1 MANSLRRNSFSEIP
15 LITSHCRRCQLDI
28 ESDPQCNGRTRILCP
43 FCGEFLIRPNLPNI
57 QQLKQ
62 DIQRRTRDDN
72 INNGLS
78 LRSRF
83 SRTFNRII
91 LRRQNIINNNGTTI
105 NHRRDKNITNV
116 KLPSI
121 ENKQQTNEKT
131 SKENLTSLS
140 LPIIATTAPISSINI
155 YDCESFQRLIND
167 ESPDNDKIFAFFSMF
182 YSNFVYMIESLTLND
197 NTKQINWKYLEII
210 HEYIIKNTD
219 TISRLV
225 LKTIASC
232 CIREV
237 RFCFSNHNQQFSS
250 SEYIF
255 KGYTIL
261 ILAPVFDDSSNNHI
275 FAHVLR
281 RISHF
286 VDHEHQEI
294 VSLLQTLPVDMFR
307 STVHRLQTFVAIN
320 LFPSRLNNS
329 TSTFVN
335 GWWIPC
341 AIRTLALFNVANEQL
356 NRNLMNYNEFIIDL
370 LDDIDIE
377 FEYHLWLK
385 RSTGLNG
392 RIIPLAEMA
401 IDSLNYIDGERD
413 YVEWK
418 QRKSRGIIG
427 GFTFCQYPFVLS
439 INAKRTILKRDS
451 EQQMIIN
458 ARRSMIQKFQNKQTP
473 NLNMLFLNLYIRR
486 SHLVLDSLTEVTKKR
501 DDLKKK
507 LRVTFVGEHGLDMG
521 GLTKEWFLL
530 LLRDIFLPDYGMFV
544 FYELSGVFW
553 FNGTSTDNIREY
565 NLVGILMGLAV
576 YNAIILDI
584 RFPLVCYK
592 KLLTPAFIT
601 EHMTN
606 LSKTKVGIIK
616 PTLADFRTIR
626 PDIANSLQYLLDY
639 DGNVE
644 EDFGLTF
651 EVSVA
656 QYDTSIIC
664 PLKENGSKIN
674 VTNENRNEY
683 VELLIDFYINKHIS
697 KQFEAFYYGFHS
709 VCSSNALLL
718 LVPEELEMLICGM
731 EQCNLSSL
739 AKITKYENCD
749 PNEDF
754 IKWFWQVVEEM
765 SSDKQRRLLLFVT
778 GSDRMPIGGLSEMT
792 FKIAKISSNKCNIND
807 LLPMSHTCFNQL
819 LLPPYST
826 CEILKEK
833 LFLAIE
839 NCEGFGIE

>member
-15 LITSHCRRCQLDI
+15 SVISHCRRCQLDI

-57 QQLKQ
+57 QQLKE
-62 DIQRRTRDDN
+62 DIQRRARDDN
-72 INNGLS
+72 IDHGLS

-91 LRRQNIINNNGTTI
+91 LRRQNIINNNGITES
-105 NHRRDKNITNV
+105 HRRNRTITNV

-121 ENKQQTNEKT
+121 ENKQQTSEKT
-131 SKENLTSLS
+131 SKDNLTSSS
-140 LPIIATTAPISSINI
+140 LPTLTTASPMPSINI
-155 YDCESFQRLIND
+155 YDCESFQSLIND
-167 ESPDNDKIFAFFSMF
+167 ESPDNDQIFAFFSMF
-182 YSNFVYMIESLTLND
+182 YSNFVYMIQSLTLSD
-197 NTKQINWKYLEII
+197 NTKQIDWKYLQII
-210 HEYIIKNTD
+210 HEYIMKNSD

-232 CIREV
+232 CIRET
-237 RFCFSNHNQQFSS
+237 R
-250 SEYIF
+250 
-255 KGYTIL
+255 
-261 ILAPVFDDSSNNHI
+261 
-275 FAHVLR
+275 
-281 RISHF
+281 
-286 VDHEHQEI
+286 
-294 VSLLQTLPVDMFR
+294 LPVDIFR

-320 LFPSRLNNS
+320 LFPSRSDNS
-329 TSTFVN
+329 TSAFVN

-341 AIRTLALFNVANEQL
+341 AIRTLALFNHANE
-356 NRNLMNYNEFIIDL
+356 MI
-370 LDDIDIE
+370 
-377 FEYHLWLK
+377 
-385 RSTGLNG
+385 NG

-413 YVEWK
+413 YFEWK
-418 QRKSRGIIG
+418 HRKSRGIIG
-427 GFTFCQYPFVLS
+427 GFTFCQYPFVFS

-486 SHLVLDSLTEVTKKR
+486 SHLVLDSLAEVTKKR

-530 LLRDIFLPDYGMFV
+530 LLRQIFLPDYGMFV
-544 FYELSGVFW
+544 FYDLSGVYW
-553 FNGTSTDNIREY
+553 FNGASTDNIREY

-592 KLLTPAFIT
+592 KLLTPAFIA
-601 EHMTN
+601 EPMTH

-626 PDIANSLQYLLDY
+626 PDIAHSLQYLLDY

-656 QYDTSIIC
+656 HYDTAMIY
-664 PLKENGSKIN
+664 PLKENGSKID

-739 AKITKYENCD
+739 AKITKYENCS
-749 PNEDF
+749 PNENF

-765 SSDKQRRLLLFVT
+765 PSDKQRRLLLFVT

-807 LLPMSHTCFNQL
+807 FFNQL
-819 LLPPYST
+819 LLPPYPT
-826 CEILKEK
+826 REILKEK

>member
-15 LITSHCRRCQLDI
+15 SVISHCRRCQLDI

-57 QQLKQ
+57 QQLKI
-62 DIQRRTRDDN
+62 DIQRRARDDH
-72 INNGLS
+72 IDHGLS

-91 LRRQNIINNNGTTI
+91 LRRQNIINNNGITGS
-105 NHRRDKNITNV
+105 HRRNQIITNV

-121 ENKQQTNEKT
+121 ENKQQTSETT
-131 SKENLTSLS
+131 SKENLTSSS
-140 LPIIATTAPISSINI
+140 LPMLTTISSLPSINI
-155 YDCESFQRLIND
+155 YNYESFQRLISD
-167 ESPDNDKIFAFFSMF
+167 ENPDNDQIFAFFSMF
-182 YSNFVYMIESLTLND
+182 YSNFVYMIQSLTLND
-197 NTKQINWKYLEII
+197 NTKQIDWRYLQMI
-210 HEYIIKNTD
+210 HEYIINNSD

-237 RFCFSNHNQQFSS
+237 RSCENTL
-250 SEYIF
+250 

-281 RISHF
+281 RIAHF
-286 VDHEHQEI
+286 VDREHQEI
-294 VSLLQTLPVDMFR
+294 VSLLQTLPVEMFR

-320 LFPSRLNNS
+320 LFPSRSDNS
-329 TSTFVN
+329 TSAFVN
-335 GWWIPC
+335 GWWVPC
-341 AIRTLALFNVANEQL
+341 AIRALALFTNKQL
-356 NRNLMNYNEFIIDL
+356 NRIFMNYNEFIIDL

-385 RSTGLNG
+385 RST
-392 RIIPLAEMA
+392 
-401 IDSLNYIDGERD
+401 
-413 YVEWK
+413 
-418 QRKSRGIIG
+418 

-458 ARRSMIQKFQNKQTP
+458 ARRSMVQKFQNKQTP

-530 LLRDIFLPDYGMFV
+530 LLREIFLPDYGMFV

-553 FNGTSTDNIREY
+553 FNGASTDNIREY

-601 EHMTN
+601 EPMNN

-616 PTLADFRTIR
+616 PILADFRTIR

-639 DGNVE
+639 EGNVE

-656 QYDTSIIC
+656 QYDTAMIYS
-664 PLKENGSKIN
+664 LKENGSKID

-739 AKITKYENCD
+739 ANITKYENCN
-749 PNEDF
+749 PNENF

-765 SSDKQRRLLLFVT
+765 PSDKQRRLLLFVT
-778 GSDRMPIGGLSEMT
+778 GSDRMPIGGLCEMT

-807 LLPMSHTCFNQL
+807 FFNQL
-819 LLPPYST
+819 LLPPYPT
-826 CEILKEK
+826 REILKEK